1 MADCECLAG
10 CPFFQ
15 GFLKNMPANAE
26 LTKMKYCQGE
36 YTECA
41 RYMVFK
47 ALGKPRVPDDLF
59 PREKERAEEIIQKG

>member
-1 MADCECLAG
+1 
-10 CPFFQ
+10 
-15 GFLKNMPANAE
+15 MPANAE

>member
-26 LTKMKYCQGE
+26 LTKLKFCQSD
-36 YTECA
+36 YAECG
-41 RYMVFK
+41 RYLVFK
-47 ALGKPRVPDDLF
+47 ALGKPKVPDNLF
-59 PREKERAEEIIQKG
+59 PRDKEKALEIIRQG